1 MWIWRFF
8 ASVLFQQ
15 LVTRH
20 TKFSPLASCYGN
32 ALPRQTASMGQQ
44 VQMSGETLRVQRPEK
59 KAGVNLFFAHTR
71 ALELALAGVAKAA
84 MEVLV

>member
-1 MWIWRFF
+1 M
-8 ASVLFQQ
+8 LFQQ

-44 VQMSGETLRVQRPEK
+44 VQMSGETLRVQRPKK
-59 KAGVNLFFAHTR
+59 KAGVKLFFAHTR

-84 MEVLV
+84 MEVLI